1 MVKSRLLVDIETN
14 VSMFKRRVRY
24 WVAKAIRNYCPTNLR
39 NFDKKYEA
47 LGKLKKDS
55 LRMLELI
62 FVKTVMV
69 LVVIPVIAIFT
80 LIEAIKYLFRKGK

>member
-1 MVKSRLLVDIETN
+1 MVKSRLLV
-14 VSMFKRRVRY
+14 
-24 WVAKAIRNYCPTNLR
+24 AKAIRNCCPTNLR
-39 NFDKKYEA
+39 NFDKKYES

-80 LIEAIKYLFRKGK
+80 LIESIRYLFRKGK